1 MCKVLSALS
10 AGCDSALSRN
20 GWDALNLV
28 QPGEPMWKPSSKR
41 LLRLKPLLIA
51 RTPLNG
57 TLITVIFYSK
67 KVPCYFTV
75 LAVFVINHQAIC
87 PRCLQEDGILHA
99 MTCLRPRLPSTRAN
113 HPMSWPTTQLSLESW
128 LSTTSTSRITTPPE
142 RSRADD
148 LRASLYCGEIPDAER
163 QSMLTCATPQL
174 PTSCPLEVQEELGLT
189 GMTLVSTPQLFLTN
203 GMEVE
208 VPFPNFSNGLTPPP
222 CM

>member
-67 KVPCYFTV
+67 KVRVTLSVLVLFELIIRRSARGACRRTEFFT
-75 LAVFVINHQAIC
+75 Q
-87 PRCLQEDGILHA
+87 
-99 MTCLRPRLPSTRAN
+99 
-113 HPMSWPTTQLSLESW
+113 
-128 LSTTSTSRITTPPE
+128 
-142 RSRADD
+142 
-148 LRASLYCGEIPDAER
+148 
-163 QSMLTCATPQL
+163 
-174 PTSCPLEVQEELGLT
+174 
-189 GMTLVSTPQLFLTN
+189 
-203 GMEVE
+203 
-208 VPFPNFSNGLTPPP
+208 
-222 CM
+222 